1 MTFMEPDASTAG
13 LSGSGSRTGGNGEGV
28 PSAILPALT
37 ILHHPDPRRVGD
49 RVLLGEIVRG
59 GEAQVGRNAPEF
71 SSPARMVGEP
81 LAEPH
86 LSRTPIRFRGLRDNG
101 VELSRGE
108 SRTSVR
114 VDGNPANHA
123 QFSRVDLD
131 RGVVLELAGAIVLLL
146 HRLVIVTGAP
156 PPRCGLIGENPSLLS
171 VREDVRRVADLEV
184 PVLLRGETGTGKE
197 LVARAVHE
205 ASPRRAAPFVAVNL
219 GAIPPSL
226 SSAQLFGAVKGAF
239 TGSVASQEGF
249 FRRAHGGTLFLDEI
263 GEAPPEVQVLLLRAL
278 ETGEVYPVGSALP
291 LRVDVRIV
299 AATDADL
306 EARVRS
312 GDFRS
317 PLLHRLAGFEIRLPA
332 LRERRDDVGRLLIHF
347 LRDELARLGEE
358 ARLDP
363 TSPAFNSRW
372 LPPAVVARLA
382 QYDWPGN
389 VRQLRNVARQLVIG
403 SRGLGTLDASRL
415 ERLLID
421 ASLLSSS
428 SGNLPVS
435 SRPQAPSDPDR
446 RRPSEVSE
454 DEAIAALRASRWDI
468 KAAAERLHISRP
480 SLYNLIETSSKI
492 RKVSDLDPGE
502 IARCHREL
510 AGDLDAMA
518 ERLEVSKRALGRR
531 VRELKL
537 A

>member
-1 MTFMEPDASTAG
+1 
-13 LSGSGSRTGGNGEGV
+13 
-28 PSAILPALT
+28 
-37 ILHHPDPRRVGD
+37 
-49 RVLLGEIVRG
+49 
-59 GEAQVGRNAPEF
+59 
-71 SSPARMVGEP
+71 MVGEP

-86 LSRTPIRFRGLRDNG
+86 LSRAPIRFRGLKDG
-101 VELSRGE
+101 GIELSRGE
-108 SRTSVR
+108 SRNSVLA
-114 VDGNPANHA
+114 DGNPVRTAV
-123 QFSRVDLD
+123 FSGPDLD
-131 RGVVLELAGAIVLLL
+131 RGVVLEIAETVVLLL
-146 HRLVIVTGAP
+146 HHLAAVAGPP
-156 PPRCGLIGENPSLLS
+156 PPRYGLIGENPSLLL

-226 SSAQLFGAVKGAF
+226 SASQLFGAVKGAF
-239 TGSVASQEGF
+239 TGSIASQEGF

-278 ETGEVYPVGSALP
+278 ETGEVFPVGSASP
-291 LRVDVRIV
+291 LRVDARIV

-317 PLLHRLAGFEIRLPA
+317 PLLHRLAGFEIRLPP

-347 LRDELARLGEE
+347 LRHELARLGEE

-363 TSPAFNSRW
+363 ASPSFHPRW
-372 LPPAVVARLA
+372 LPPSLVARLA
-382 QYDWPGN
+382 RYDWPGN

-403 SRGLGTLDASRL
+403 SRGLDTLDGSRL
-415 ERLLID
+415 ESLLVD
-421 ASLLSSS
+421 ASLLSS
-428 SGNLPVS
+428 GNHPLHPVK
-435 SRPQAPSDPDR
+435 PER
-446 RRPSEVSE
+446 RKPSEVSE
-454 DEAIAALRASRWDI
+454 EEVIEALRASRWDI

-480 SLYNLIETSSKI
+480 SLYNLMETSSKI
-492 RKVSDLDPGE
+492 RRASDLDPGE

-510 AGDLDAMA
+510 GGDLDAMA
-518 ERLEVSKRALGRR
+518 ERLEVSKRSLGRR

-537 A
+537 E